1 MAVSGQVG
9 GVLQDAYQGRDPR
22 DRLIVHAQRKEF
34 SGMLG
39 LLCTHHRVRY
49 LYPHI
54 FGNVRSGRGPKR

>member
-9 GVLQDAYQGRDPR
+9 DVLQDAYQGRDPR
-22 DRLIVHAQRKEF
+22 DRLIFHAQGKEF
-34 SGMLG
+34 SGILG

-54 FGNVRSGRGPKR
+54 FGNVRSGRRAER